1 MRTHS
6 KAVMS
11 IEERNRLVVACLW
24 CIDYVIRQNHGLIR
38 AAHLDRD
45 DVYQNLAVRLIHA
58 VERYRPGPRS
68 LTGYIFMQLKYEL
81 LSCKSAKARYGFC
94 DAPYDLRETVVSWEA
109 WAETASSRERP
120 AYTI

>member
-6 KAVMS
+6 KAAMS

-24 CIDYVIRQNHGLIR
+24 CIDYVIRQNHGLIQ

-94 DAPYDLRETVVSWEA
+94 DAPLLQCAALAARGRGHRA
-109 WAETASSRERP
+109 WMRNAPRP
-120 AYTI
+120 R